1 MHGNKLFFFF
11 IDGIGLGEDNTERN
25 PLTGLFSPF
34 IGNRRFVRDSV
45 PLYSRSAVLIPVDAL
60 LDVRGVPQSATGQT
74 TIMTGINAA
83 ELLGYHLQAFPNQAL
98 LPLIREHS
106 IFRKLRQS
114 GIPATSAN
122 LYSRAFFRER
132 KKKHRNMFPVSTLS
146 IEAADIPFRY
156 FEEYERGEA
165 VFADI
170 TNHMLVE
177 RGYPVQTIS
186 PAQAGQRIVDI
197 LGQYDMVFFEYF
209 LTDTHGHSR
218 DRQKILHSVEVINE
232 FLASIMERSDGT
244 TDILVISDH
253 GNAEDMLTGDH
264 TFNPVPFL
272 LLSTKGDLFASLC
285 SEVHDLTDISPF
297 ILDYFGVAHGPD
309 PGAAQ
314 DPPSASESGAAA
326 DPSQQQEPGATQ
338 DQTPADSR

>member
-1 MHGNKLFFFF
+1 MAPAGSTMHGNKLFFFF
-11 IDGIGLGEDNTERN
+11 IDGIGLGEDDAERN

-34 IGNRRFVRDSV
+34 IGNRRFVRNSV
-45 PLYSRSAVLIPVDAL
+45 PLRTRNAVLVPVDAL

-83 ELLGYHLQAFPNQAL
+83 EFLGYHLQAFPNQTL

-106 IFRKLRQS
+106 IFRKLRRA
-114 GIPATSAN
+114 GIRVTSAN
-122 LYSRAFFRER
+122 LYSRAFFQER
-132 KKKHRNMFPVSTLS
+132 KKRRRNMFPVSTLS

-156 FEEYERGEA
+156 IDEYNKGEA

-170 TNHMLVE
+170 TNHMLVD
-177 RGYPVQTIS
+177 RGYPVETIS
-186 PAQAGQRIVDI
+186 PEQAGRRIVNI
-197 LGQYDMVFFEYF
+197 LRHHDLVFFEYF

-218 DRQKILHSVEVINE
+218 DRDNILHSVEVINA
-232 FLASIMERSDGT
+232 FIASVLEGSEGD

-272 LLSTKGDLFASLC
+272 LLSPNADQIASRC
-285 SEVHDLTDISPF
+285 EEVRDLTDISPF
-297 ILDYFGVAHGPD
+297 ILDYFGVP
-309 PGAAQ
+309 AAL
-314 DPPSASESGAAA
+314 GG
-326 DPSQQQEPGATQ
+326 EPGADLREPGPAQ
-338 DQTPADSR
+338 DQTPADTV